1 MSSVISR
8 GTTPSWQGRGT
19 GPLRAMCE
27 VLAARK
33 IGAYHS
39 LTFVAPEMAERA
51 KPGQFV
57 SIGVK
62 TAGAVLRRPFSIY
75 SVSRHGPWAGTIEVV
90 FDVIGPG
97 TEWLATLAKHDV
109 VDLVGPLGRS
119 FPIPQQDVD
128 CLLVGGGYGAAPLL
142 YLAQRLQQEG
152 MRVHMAMGAAT
163 QDRLFNVIEA
173 KRLSATASFATDDGS
188 FGTPGKVTDVMERF
202 LNDMP
207 QIGVVY
213 ACGPMA
219 MLGAVTEVME
229 KMLTDANIGA
239 VYACGPMPML
249 AAATAVARQHRVAIQ
264 VAVEE
269 AMACGVG
276 VCMTC
281 VLPYHAGK
289 GQVINVRSCV
299 EGPVLNGKKIVWDQF
314 TKPAEDNPDTPEEPE
329 AELRP

>member
-8 GTTPSWQGRGT
+8 GATQSWQGRGT

-33 IGAYHS
+33 IGTYQS

-51 KPGQFV
+51 EPGQFI

-62 TAGAVLRRPFSIY
+62 TAGAILRRPFSIY

-97 TEWLATLAKHDV
+97 TEWLATLTKHDV
-109 VDLVGPLGRS
+109 VDLVGPLGQG

-128 CLLVGGGYGAAPLL
+128 CLLVGGGYGTAPLL
-142 YLAQRLQQEG
+142 YLAQRLQQDG
-152 MRVHMAMGAAT
+152 LRVHMVMGAAT
-163 QDRLFNVIEA
+163 QERLFNVIEA
-173 KRLSATASFATDDGS
+173 KRLSATAAFATDDGS
-188 FGTPGKVTDVMERF
+188 FGTPGR
-202 LNDMP
+202 
-207 QIGVVY
+207 
-213 ACGPMA
+213 
-219 MLGAVTEVME
+219 VTEVMD
-229 KMLTDANIGA
+229 KMLTESTIGV

-249 AAATAVARQHRVAIQ
+249 AAATAVARKHKVAIQ

-281 VLPYHAGK
+281 VLPYNIGN
-289 GQVINVRSCV
+289 GEIGNVRSCV
-299 EGPVLNGKKIVWDQF
+299 EGPVLNGKRIVWDRYNP
-314 TKPAEDNPDTPEEPE
+314 PAEPMVEPADEPE

>member
-1 MSSVISR
+1 VSSVVSR
-8 GTTPSWQGRGT
+8 GSTSSMQGRGS

-27 VLAARK
+27 VLAARR
-33 IGAYHS
+33 IGEYYS

-51 KPGQFV
+51 EPGQFV

-62 TAGAVLRRPFSIY
+62 TAGAILRRPFSIY
-75 SVSRHGPWAGTIEVV
+75 SVSRHGPWAGTIEIV
-90 FDVIGPG
+90 FDVAGPG

-109 VDLVGPLGRS
+109 VDLVAPLGRA
-119 FPIPQQDVD
+119 FPIPAQDVE

-142 YLAQRLQQEG
+142 FLAQKLQQENL
-152 MRVHMAMGAAT
+152 RVHMVMGAGS

-173 KRLSATASFATDDGS
+173 KRLSATAAFTTDDGS
-188 FGTPGKVTDVMERF
+188 FGTPGKVTDVMQRM
-202 LNDMP
+202 LTDTP
-207 QIGVVY
+207 HIGVVY

-219 MLGAVTEVME
+219 MLGAVT
-229 KMLTDANIGA
+229 
-239 VYACGPMPML
+239 
-249 AAATAVARQHRVAIQ
+249 AVARRHKVAVQ

-281 VLPYHAGK
+281 VLPVKRDGEIVH
-289 GQVINVRSCV
+289 VRSCV
-299 EGPVLNGKKIVWDQF
+299 EGPVLNGKRIAWERVGAPSAAAPE
-314 TKPAEDNPDTPEEPE
+314 PADEPE